1 MHKNQEDKHSMQ
13 DQEIKE
19 RLAHIKNKIL
29 VMSGNGDPRSRGKH
43 EWA

>member
-1 MHKNQEDKHSMQ
+1 MGQKDHFPMHKEQEDKHAMQ

-29 VMSGNGDPRSRGKH
+29 VMSGKGGV
-43 EWA
+43 